1 MTPLTLKKSYLQIDT
16 VALLVALSV
25 ACFVV
30 LFKFV
35 TDLSVATTVLYVTL
49 VLMSANV
56 FSIRI
61 VIVVALACLFILT
74 VIFIVDQDY
83 LHTEAIGA
91 YVRCIVSLSAI
102 TFLAVRSKLLSD
114 TLRRNEAYLEGAQ
127 RLSQVG
133 SVGFR
138 VGRSELFWSAEAAR
152 IFEYPPH
159 ERPTMLKILERTHPE
174 DRHLAESIFEQ
185 ASNHV
190 PRLEVEHRLVMPDGR
205 IKHIHLIANPL
216 ETQHDGFEYLGA
228 VMDVTAAKEAKN
240 ALFRSQSQLA
250 HASRVTSLG
259 ELAASI
265 AHEVNQPLAAIRTS
279 GEAGLRWVDRSEPD
293 LTEIRLSLDRMIS
306 ASIRASEVIRRI
318 RTLSRNC
325 DPERR
330 CESFNELVSD
340 TLGLVQYEL
349 SRSHVKLRVELDVA
363 VTYVSADR
371 VQLQQVILNLIIN
384 ACQAMTEI
392 DPRSRILK
400 IRTWVH
406 CNEAMLEIRDCGVG
420 ITAQAMESLFKP
432 FFTTKTEGLGMG
444 LSICRSII
452 EFHDGRIWAT
462 SNELGGAVFS
472 IALPVLENQP

>member
-1 MTPLTLKKSYLQIDT
+1 LTLKKSYLHVDT

-25 ACFVV
+25 ASFVV
-30 LFKFV
+30 LFTFV

-61 VIVVALACLFILT
+61 VITVAVACLLILT
-74 VIFIVDQDY
+74 VIFIVDRDY
-83 LHTEAIGA
+83 QHTEAIGA
-91 YVRCIVSLSAI
+91 YIRCVVSLSAI

-114 TLRRNEAYLEGAQ
+114 SLRRNEAYLEGAQ
-127 RLSQVG
+127 RLSLVG

-138 VGRSELFWSAEAAR
+138 VGRSEIFWSAQAAR

-159 ERPTMLKILERTHPE
+159 ERPTMLKILERTHPD
-174 DRHLAESIFEQ
+174 DRHLAQSIFDQ
-185 ASNHV
+185 ATRHE
-190 PRLEVEHRLVMPDGR
+190 PRLEVEHRLLMPDGR

-216 ETQHDGFEYLGA
+216 ETRHEDFEYVGA
-228 VMDVTAAKEAKN
+228 VIDVTAAQEAKD
-240 ALFRSQSQLA
+240 ALLRSQSQLA

-259 ELAASI
+259 ELTASI
-265 AHEVNQPLAAIRTS
+265 AHEVNQPLASIRAS
-279 GEAGLRWVDRSEPD
+279 GEAGQRWLNRTEPD
-293 LTEIRLSLDRMIS
+293 LREVRLSLDRMINS
-306 ASIRASEVIRRI
+306 SIRASEVIQRI

-330 CESFNELVSD
+330 RVSFNELVTD
-340 TLGLVQYEL
+340 TLGLVQFEL
-349 SRSHVKLRVELDVA
+349 SRSHVKLRLELDVDLA
-363 VTYVSADR
+363 CVLADR

-392 DPRSRILK
+392 DPRSRILRV
-400 IRTWVH
+400 RTWTH
-406 CNEAMLEIRDCGVG
+406 QGEAMLEIRDCGAG
-420 ITAQAMESLFKP
+420 ISPESMDSLFKP

-452 EFHDGRIWAT
+452 EYHDGRIWAT
-462 SNELGGAVFS
+462 SNENGGAVFS
-472 IALPVLENQP
+472 IALPLLELETTTA